1 MDCSH
6 ALAAPHAG
14 RGTRLATLTHVKLS
28 ERLMPTLVVVLLA
41 AVLAPLCI
49 AAGLDGGEDP
59 CCQMG
64 AQLASTAWIRAI
76 GSAMTIVLGAVALG
90 LGVSLQSRSMASTAT
105 PHRASSLA
113 LSAVPLRI

>member
-1 MDCSH
+1 MP
-6 ALAAPHAG
+6 LA
-14 RGTRLATLTHVKLS
+14 RSTHVKLS

-41 AVLAPLCI
+41 AVLAPLCV

-64 AQLASTAWIRAI
+64 AQLASTSWIRAM
-76 GSAMTIVLGAVALG
+76 GSAMAVVLGAIALALG
-90 LGVSLQSRSMASTAT
+90 VGLDARRVASTAM
-105 PHRASSLA
+105 PHFASSPA

>member
-1 MDCSH
+1 
-6 ALAAPHAG
+6 
-14 RGTRLATLTHVKLS
+14 VKLS

-49 AAGLDGGEDP
+49 AAGLDAGEDP

-76 GSAMTIVLGAVALG
+76 GSAMAVVLGAVALA
-90 LGVSLQSRSMASTAT
+90 LGVHLAARRAASTAT
-105 PHRASSLA
+105 PHRTSSLA